1 MSAEE
6 QSLLRCSVFFFLGHK
21 FDFAIERTIKQQTT
35 LPRKAGRV
43 KNNNTQQALD
53 RMSNSPCSQ
62 TPQGAGVSLDD
73 IQQVNIV
80 LRKLLAENKE
90 LKDEMV
96 QQQHDMSP
104 VLETLEELKEKNKK
118 LELAVLEANA
128 RAEDLVGNWA
138 GLAEDVVEVARLEDE
153 LNYLRE
159 RDDRAD
165 EIQKELDYQKLNL
178 RKAMD
183 ENETVHKCWSDA
195 QAENKELIVAGN
207 KNSLEQRHE
216 IDELKK
222 QIKEYEFESNESGV
236 KDRKLYAQAF
246 AIQAERDALRV
257 ENDEL
262 RAERRKLDD
271 EANKLTEDLENE
283 RKVSFWHECESYNG
297 GLDADTKIY
306 DPKWIAEMNVMIEE
320 RFEDDLDVG
329 GLSVEELQAG
339 YLEWAT
345 NGTYVQLIF

>member
-104 VLETLEELKEKNKK
+104 VLETLEELKEENKKLRYEVISSTIGEVRDSRDKAQFQLKELKEKNKK

-195 QAENKELIVAGN
+195 QAENKELKEKN
-207 KNSLEQRHE
+207 KKLEEEEELTDTLCDKLQAE
-216 IDELKK
+216 VKELKEENNHLQK
-222 QIKEYEFESNESGV
+222 CYDITHSDDGWMNPTAIRCYEELQEKIEVQECQLHN
-236 KDRKLYAQAF
+236 
-246 AIQAERDALRV
+246 LR
-257 ENDEL
+257 
-262 RAERRKLDD
+262 
-271 EANKLTEDLENE
+271 
-283 RKVSFWHECESYNG
+283 
-297 GLDADTKIY
+297 IY
-306 DPKWIAEMNVMIEE
+306 LV
-320 RFEDDLDVG
+320 DVG
-329 GLSVEELQAG
+329 GDCAEVFDNILKEVEEA
-339 YLEWAT
+339 
-345 NGTYVQLIF
+345 

>member
-1 MSAEE
+1 
-6 QSLLRCSVFFFLGHK
+6 
-21 FDFAIERTIKQQTT
+21 
-35 LPRKAGRV
+35 
-43 KNNNTQQALD
+43 
-53 RMSNSPCSQ
+53 MSNSQ
-62 TPQGAGVSLDD
+62 QVSLDD

-80 LRKLLAENKE
+80 LRKLLAENEE
-90 LKDEMV
+90 LKEKVEQLELAADA
-96 QQQHDMSP
+96 DP
-104 VLETLEELKEKNKK
+104 VLSSGEAKDQLEVGRKLLAENKELKEKNKK
-118 LELAVLEANA
+118 LELAALEANA
-128 RAEDLVGNWA
+128 RAEDLVGNWS

-236 KDRKLYAQAF
+236 KDRKLYGQAF
-246 AIQAERDALRV
+246 AIQAERDGLR
-257 ENDEL
+257 ENNE
-262 RAERRKLDD
+262 KL
-271 EANKLTEDLENE
+271 
-283 RKVSFWHECESYNG
+283 
-297 GLDADTKIY
+297 
-306 DPKWIAEMNVMIEE
+306 IEE
-320 RFEDDLDVG
+320 IELLNCQLFNLRIYLVDVG
-329 GLSVEELQAG
+329 GDCAEVFDNILKEAEEA
-339 YLEWAT
+339 
-345 NGTYVQLIF
+345 